1 MSYYALVTRYVW
13 RWHGRAVAPFLMR
26 LQWASVLH
34 DASGLVSRHNLALR
48 DAQRPRTLE
57 YAFIGSPAA
66 LQTTSKRK
74 NRGPSPRGLAN
85 KTSSKEAKA
94 SRFPQPRGPLK
105 ATSSKESKPACGA
118 ML

>member
-1 MSYYALVTRYVW
+1 MTIYALTLAHRGC
-13 RWHGRAVAPFLMR
+13 RSFFFARAV
-26 LQWASVLH
+26 
-34 DASGLVSRHNLALR
+34 DALVSYSTLAITLQTICSKR
-48 DAQRPRTLE
+48 VAQRPRTLE
-57 YAFIGSPAA
+57 DAFIGSPAA
-66 LQTTSKRK
+66 LQTTRKRK

-94 SRFPQPRGPLK
+94 SPVPQPRGPPK